1 MIMAR
6 NRHKSLLICSS
17 KQFQISDN
25 SEISKMV
32 KRVISK
38 EAKIKRVDT
47 NLELKKVPTK
57 LELELKVKELKQT
70 I

>member
-1 MIMAR
+1 
-6 NRHKSLLICSS
+6 
-17 KQFQISDN
+17 
-25 SEISKMV
+25 MV

-57 LELELKVKELKQT
+57 LELELKVKELQQT